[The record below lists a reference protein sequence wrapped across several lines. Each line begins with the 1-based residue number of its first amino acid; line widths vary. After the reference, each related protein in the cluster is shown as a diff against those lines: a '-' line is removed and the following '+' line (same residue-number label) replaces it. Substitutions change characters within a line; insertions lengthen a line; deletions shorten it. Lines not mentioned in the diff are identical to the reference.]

1 MISSMK
7 AYTGVGSRETPEDV
21 MLLMTKLAAKLE
33 AQGWTLRS
41 GAADGADTG
50 FENGVSNPENKEI
63 FIAWNGFSGRKETEE
78 GVYCLK
84 GEITQQAETIAA
96 EVHPAWDRL
105 SHGARGLHSR
115 NCFQVLGSDLSSPSK
130 FLVCWAQ
137 IDKHGVP
144 KGGTRTSWVLATQNN
159 IPCYNLIIPEH
170 LERISKYLEEV

>member
-1 MISSMK
+1 MK
-7 AYTGVGSRETPEDV
+7 AYTGVGSRETPEEI

-84 GEITQQAETIAA
+84 GEIAQQSELIAA

-105 SHGARGLHSR
+105 SRGARGLHSR

-144 KGGTRTSWVLATQNN
+144 KGGTRTSWVLAQERG
-159 IPCYNLIIPEH
+159 IPCFNLFLEKDK
-170 LERISKYLEEV
+170 ERIEKWLQ